1 MSKRFP
7 ILILLIAAAMAFTAC
22 SPQPAV
28 EVQGQWDGTA
38 NVAGA
43 SVPVGFT
50 VDRDYQVSDSDF
62 NFDYDDGYLSY
73 KVSSEVKGNR
83 LSLQATASSPDGTL
97 TFMIDANVDG
107 NTMTGEYSLRGVD
120 SKGKEFITV
129 TGSFKATRAD

>member
-7 ILILLIAAAMAFTAC
+7 ILILLIAAAMVFTAC

-50 VDRDYQVSDSDF
+50 VDREPDNELASALLQ
-62 NFDYDDGYLSY
+62 
-73 KVSSEVKGNR
+73 EVKQSYDADEPLVTTLGLECEINTFFR
-83 LSLQATASSPDGTL
+83 LTSRTLIRRLRDSFPTMPKDPSPKEV
-97 TFMIDANVDG
+97 F
-107 NTMTGEYSLRGVD
+107 LRLR
-120 SKGKEFITV
+120 EL
-129 TGSFKATRAD
+129 RNHW